1 MVDVYQIAEKLSN
14 INATQLLKSI
24 LSRTDIQKLMIRL
37 NTENQLHKLN
47 ENPFG
52 VKLYKI
58 GGNYSPGYAKSKGVS
73 TSKIDLKDSG
83 SYYRTFK
90 IVPLANGNANII
102 SDNTIH
108 GSDAILASERWG
120 EVEGLNEKNT
130 LIVLR
135 AIDEEIIKY
144 LLQ

>member
-24 LSRTDIQKLMIRL
+24 LSRKDIQKLMISL
-37 NTENQLHKLN
+37 NTENQLNKLN

-58 GGNYSPGYAKSKGVS
+58 GGKYSPGYARSKGVNS
-73 TSKIDLKDSG
+73 NKINLKDSG
-83 SYYRTFK
+83 DYYRTFK
-90 IVPLANGNANII
+90 VIPLSDGSANII

-108 GSDAILASERWG
+108 GSDTILASERWG

-144 LLQ
+144 LL